1 MCRLAIARK
10 NQKEKKKNKK
20 ILKKL
25 DCLYMN
31 L

>member
-20 ILKKL
+20 NLKKL

>member
-1 MCRLAIARK
+1 MCRLAIVRK

-20 ILKKL
+20 NLKKL